1 MQNVLPHLPSLIL
14 QLALSISINNF
25 EKVVTIIGIVIN
37 LPTMWLLTEAYIG
50 RR

>member
-1 MQNVLPHLPSLIL
+1 MQNVLPHLPSHIL
-14 QLALSISINNF
+14 QLAPSSIINNF

-37 LPTMWLLTEAYIG
+37 LPTMWLLTEVYIG